1 MIDVNLNTSMFK
13 NLMFQLFGL
22 KMAINSIN
30 NQILNE
36 QKNNLNRLKEIN
48 NSKVNFDMRYKDTK
62 DFFNSPLESK
72 SVPRIK
78 QTKLNEL
85 DDNMILIYKHRERIN
100 SYNSNVSSIKHTA
113 LYKQLRSTI
122 WV

>member
-1 MIDVNLNTSMFK
+1 MINVELNTTTGRT
-13 NLMFQLFGL
+13 LMSILFAL
-22 KMAINSIN
+22 KIGVANIN
-30 NQILNE
+30 NKISQE
-36 QKNNLNRLKEIN
+36 QNNNAKKLKEIN

-122 WV
+122 